1 MNKSTYRLYR
11 RFTAFRHLQAVRVAV
26 LLARAGARRKRPRWA
41 MPALEAERLRKTL
54 RKMRKE
60 GENVVED

>member
-54 RKMRKE
+54 RKMRTE
-60 GENVVED
+60 GETVVED

>member
-1 MNKSTYRLYR
+1 MNKSMYRLYR
-11 RFTAFRHLQAVRVAV
+11 KFTAFRRLQAVRIAV
-26 LLARAGARRKRPRWA
+26 LLARAGARRKRPRWV
-41 MPALEAERLRKTL
+41 MPVPEAERLRKTL

>member
-11 RFTAFRHLQAVRVAV
+11 RFSAFRRLQATRAAV
-26 LLARAGARRKRPRWA
+26 LLARAGAVRRRGRWV
-41 MPALEAERLRKTL
+41 MSALEAERLRKTL

>member
-1 MNKSTYRLYR
+1 MNKSMYRLYR
-11 RFTAFRHLQAVRVAV
+11 RFTAFRCLQAVRDAV
-26 LLARAGARRKRPRWA
+26 LPACAGATRKRPRWV
-41 MPALEAERLRKTL
+41 MPAPEAERLRKTL